1 MSKANH
7 GVVVVEEDFGKAMK
21 DKIRPAMKKGEI
33 QALPMMIE
41 EDTPLV
47 KDVVIEAIQEATL
60 EEAQEEASTTQE
72 VKVLVIIVVKMVILK
87 VIVESNNM
95 HKA

>member
-7 GVVVVEEDFGKAMK
+7 GVAVVEEDFGKAMK

-47 KDVVIEAIQEATL
+47 EEVVIEAIQEATL
-60 EEAQEEASTTQE
+60 EVAQEEDSTIQE
-72 VKVLVIIVVKMVILK
+72 VKAFAIIVVKVVILK
-87 VIVESNNM
+87 VNVESNNM